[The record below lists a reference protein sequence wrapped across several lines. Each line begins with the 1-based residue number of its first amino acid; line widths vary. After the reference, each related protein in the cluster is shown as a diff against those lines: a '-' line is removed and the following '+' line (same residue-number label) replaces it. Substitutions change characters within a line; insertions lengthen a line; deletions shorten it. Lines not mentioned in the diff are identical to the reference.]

1 MKRIGIILARICFIG
16 MVLTGCSSGPEAE
29 YTMQFKLI
37 DGSWTEPKT
46 FTLPT
51 DGSFRVGPV
60 EPFSSLPEVRYVTDW
75 QTWRVRVGAIDYKIL
90 SVKPTGGSI

>member
-16 MVLTGCSSGPEAE
+16 MVLAGCGGGPEAE

-60 EPFSSLPEVRYVTDW
+60 EPFSSLPVVLHVTFWGAD
-75 QTWRVRVGAIDYKIL
+75 RLRVGAIDYRIL
-90 SVKPTGGSI
+90 SVKPIGGSK